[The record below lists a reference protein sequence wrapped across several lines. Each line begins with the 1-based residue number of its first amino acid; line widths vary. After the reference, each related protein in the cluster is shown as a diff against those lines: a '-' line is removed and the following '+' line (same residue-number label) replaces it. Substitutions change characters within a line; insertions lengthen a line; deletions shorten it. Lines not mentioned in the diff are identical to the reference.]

1 MINYRQISDLL
12 PYWNTFFLF
21 HFIPSIYSSIFG
33 LFWGRLLFPRSFL
46 PCFRLVFDRL
56 LFSVLLYICPRQ
68 HPRLPFTLRLDETR
82 TRLQKIHHLCHHIKF
97 LLALLSLSLILS
109 LNISLSH
116 TLSPRLPPLLY
127 PKCIESLLVWNLN
140 FSIPLTIFISFS
152 YLMNSNLSLTFPW
165 LLSLPLTDYTGTKNR
180 NQRTHHKPIRWFY
193 NPVSTRVV
201 DDSRCFFFL
210 KKKEKELVEFFRII
224 QKRNQRTW

>member
-97 LLALLSLSLILS
+97 LLALLSLSLSHSLS
-109 LNISLSH
+109 QYLSVSH
-116 TLSPRLPPLLY
+116 TLSPSPSSLIPKMYWISSRLKSELFHPFNY
-127 PKCIESLLVWNLN
+127 
-140 FSIPLTIFISFS
+140 FHFIFV
-152 YLMNSNLSLTFPW
+152 L
-165 LLSLPLTDYTGTKNR
+165 D
-180 NQRTHHKPIRWFY
+180 
-193 NPVSTRVV
+193 
-201 DDSRCFFFL
+201 
-210 KKKEKELVEFFRII
+210 EF
-224 QKRNQRTW
+224 